1 MAQPDD
7 YQRFYDNVRMS
18 AVGAIQS
25 AIQAELFETLRDFCQ
40 KTNAYSQFQD
50 IVVSGASQT
59 YALTT
64 PGGAAIKRILSMRDI
79 TNGAEQP
86 WVGVRWPVVL
96 VLPST
101 MQLNWQLNNT
111 YTWRVQTTL
120 YPVDPVD
127 ANGNP
132 IVPNWIIDDYFDA
145 LFSGVLSR
153 LFLQQAKPYSNPQ
166 LGAARYRMYRA
177 GRGEATA
184 AVLQANM
191 YGGQAWAFPQAG
203 VVTGRQRG
211 V

>member
-7 YQRFYDNVRMS
+7 YQRFYDNVRQH
-18 AVGAIQS
+18 AVGALVT

-40 KTNAYSQFQD
+40 HTNAYNQYQD

-59 YALTT
+59 YPLTT
-64 PGGAAIKRILSMRDI
+64 PGGTAIKRVLSMRDI
-79 TNGAEQP
+79 TNGDGEP
-86 WVGVRWPVVL
+86 FIGVRWPVVL
-96 VLPST
+96 VLPNT
-101 MQLNWQLNNT
+101 LQLNQVLSNT

-127 ANGNP
+127 ADGNP
-132 IVPNWIIDDYFDA
+132 IVPSWIVDDYFDT
-145 LFSGVLSR
+145 LFSGT
-153 LFLQQAKPYSNPQ
+153 LFRMFTQKAKPYSDVQ
-166 LGAARYRMYRA
+166 MAASRYRLYLK

-191 YGGQAWAFPQAG
+191 YGGQAWAYPQG
-203 VVTGRQRG
+203 GIVSGRQRG